1 MPSLRGGDLT
11 LLLCGCF
18 LLLPLLSHGADMP
31 LGSSLTPGNSSPWL
45 SPNSTFSLAFGP
57 SPASPSLSV
66 ASVSYAG
73 GVPIWSAGAGAAVDS
88 GGSLRL
94 SSTGDLQLVNG
105 SGAVLWSSNT
115 ANQGVTAAA
124 LQESG
129 NLLLKNSSGGA
140 VWQSFD
146 HPTDTVVM
154 SQTFSS
160 GLNLTSGDYLFTLDR
175 GSGNLTLRWARRGAA
190 TITYFNR
197 GYNASFTANRTLS
210 SPALTMQ
217 TNGIVSITDGTLA
230 TPVVVAYS
238 SNYGESG
245 DMMRFVRLDADGNFR
260 AYSAARG
267 SGTAAEQWSAVADQC
282 QVFGYCGNMGVC
294 GYNGTAPVCGC
305 PSQNFQPSN
314 PANPREGC
322 TRKVDLASC
331 PGNSTMLELD
341 NTQFLTYTPEI
352 NTEQF
357 FVGITAC
364 RLNCLSGTSC
374 VASTALADGSG
385 LCFLKVSTFV
395 SAYQSASLP
404 STSFVKVCF
413 PGVPNPPVGG
423 AGSSS
428 SSRNSGL
435 RSWVVVLVVLGVVSG
450 LVLAEWVLWW
460 VLCRN
465 SPKYGAAS
473 AQYAL
478 LEYASG
484 APVQFSYREL
494 QRSTKGFKEKLGA
507 GGFGAV
513 YRGVLANRTVVAVK
527 QLEGIE
533 QGEKQFRMEVATI
546 SSTHHLNL
554 VRLIGF
560 CSEGRHR
567 LLVYE
572 FMKNGSL
579 DSFLFSHG
587 GDANASKPTMPWST
601 RFAVAVG
608 TARGITYLHEECRDC
623 IVHCDIKPENILLDE
638 HHNAKVSDF
647 GLAKLIN
654 PKDHRHRTLTS
665 VRGTRGYLAPEWL
678 ANLPIT
684 VKSDVYSYGMVLL
697 ETIGG
702 RRNFDIADDTD
713 RKKFSVWAYE
723 EYERGNVAGII
734 DRRLA
739 GDADMAQVERA
750 LQVSF
755 WCIQEQPSQRPT
767 MGKVVQMLEGVMEL
781 ERPPPPKSSDSFL
794 TATTAT
800 SGVSSS
806 MASTF
811 ASSSA
816 PAPPVPSPNLE
827 QEIAVGRSA
836 SARHREIASLP
847 LRSSEPYMTM

>member
-1 MPSLRGGDLT
+1 MPPLRRKPGDLA
-11 LLLCGCF
+11 LLCCF
-18 LLLPLLSHGADMP
+18 LLLPFLSHGADMP
-31 LGSSLTPGNSSPWL
+31 LGSSLSPTNSASWSSP
-45 SPNSTFSLAFGP
+45 NNTFSLSFTP
-57 SPASPSLSV
+57 SPTTPSLSV
-66 ASVSYAG
+66 ATISYAG
-73 GVPIWSAGAGAAVDS
+73 GVAVWSAGGGAVVDS
-88 GGSLRL
+88 AGSLRL
-94 SSTGDLQLVNG
+94 SSSGDLQLVNG

-115 ANQGVTAAA
+115 GGQGVTAAA

-129 NLLLKNSSGGA
+129 NLVLKNSTA
-140 VWQSFD
+140 TLWQSFD

-154 SQTFSS
+154 AQNFTSS
-160 GLNLTSGDYLFTLDR
+160 MNLTSRSYLFSLDKNT
-175 GSGNLTLRWARRGAA
+175 GNLTLKWTGGA
-190 TITYFNR
+190 TVTYFNR
-197 GYNASFTANRTLS
+197 GYNTTFTANKTLS
-210 SPALTMQ
+210 SPTLAMQ
-217 TNGIVSITDGTLA
+217 TNGIVSLTDGSLTS
-230 TPVVVAYS
+230 PVVVAYS

-245 DMMRFVRLDADGNFR
+245 DMLRFVRLDTDGNFR

-267 SGTAAEQWSAVADQC
+267 SNTATEQWSAVADQC

-294 GYNGTAPVCGC
+294 GYNGTSPVCQC
-305 PSQNFQPSN
+305 PSENFQLSN
-314 PANPREGC
+314 PSDPRGGC
-322 TRKVDLASC
+322 KRKIELQNC
-331 PGNSTMLELD
+331 PGNSTMLQLD
-341 NTQFLTYTPEI
+341 NTQFLTYPPEI
-352 NTEQF
+352 TTEQF

-364 RLNCLSGTSC
+364 RLNCLSGSSC
-374 VASTALADGSG
+374 VASTALSDGSG
-385 LCFLKVSTFV
+385 LCFLKVSNFV
-395 SAYQSASLP
+395 SAYQSAALP

-413 PGVPNPPVGG
+413 PGLPNPPIGAGG
-423 AGSSS
+423 ASSGRGSGV
-428 SSRNSGL
+428 RG
-435 RSWVVVLVVLGVVSG
+435 WVVAVVVVGAVSG
-450 LVLAEWVLWW
+450 LVLCEWALWW
-460 VLCRN
+460 LMCRN

-513 YRGVLANRTVVAVK
+513 YRAVLANRTVAAVK

-579 DSFLFSHG
+579 DAFLFADAPG
-587 GDANASKPTMPWST
+587 GKMPWPT

-638 HHNAKVSDF
+638 HYNAKVSDF
-647 GLAKLIN
+647 GLAKLVN

-684 VKSDVYSYGMVLL
+684 AKSDVYSYGMVLL
-697 ETIGG
+697 ELVSGH
-702 RRNFDIADDTD
+702 RNFDVSEETG

-723 EYERGNVAGII
+723 EYEKGNIAAII
-734 DRRLA
+734 DKKLP
-739 GDADMAQVERA
+739 GEDIDMAQLERA

-755 WCIQEQPSQRPT
+755 WCIQEQPAQRPS
-767 MGKVVQMLEGVMEL
+767 MGKVVQMLEGIMDL

-794 TATTAT
+794 SVISATTAT
-800 SGVSSS
+800 GSGSGSTS
-806 MASTF
+806 MVSTF
-811 ASSSA
+811 ASSA
-816 PAPPVPSPNLE
+816 PVAPTPSPNVE
-827 QEIAVGRSA
+827 QQMAVGRSA
-836 SARHREIASLP
+836 SARNRDLPSHSLLP
-847 LRSSEPYMTM
+847 SEPYMTM

>member
-1 MPSLRGGDLT
+1 MRSSRGD
-11 LLLCGCF
+11 LLCGCF
-18 LLLPLLSHGADMP
+18 LLLLPLLSHAADILP
-31 LGSSLTPGNSSPWL
+31 GSSLTPANSASWSSPNA
-45 SPNSTFSLAFGP
+45 SFSLAFAP
-57 SPASPSLSV
+57 SASSPSLFV
-66 ASVSYAG
+66 AAISYAG
-73 GVPIWSAGAGAAVDS
+73 GVPVWSAGAGQAVDS

-105 SGAVLWSSNT
+105 TGAVLWSSNT
-115 ANQGVTAAA
+115 ASLGVANAT

-129 NLLLKNSSGGA
+129 NLLLRNSSGGT

-154 SQTFSS
+154 SQSFTS
-160 GLNLTSGDYLFTLDR
+160 GMNLTSGPYVFDVDR
-175 GSGNLTLRWARRGAA
+175 LTGNLTLRWASAGAA

-197 GYNASFTANRTLS
+197 GYNSTFTANRTLS
-210 SPALTMQ
+210 SPTLVMQ
-217 TNGIVSITDGTLA
+217 TNGIVSLTDGTL
-230 TPVVVAYS
+230 TSPVVVAYS

-245 DMMRFVRLDADGNFR
+245 DMMRFVRLDPDGNFR

-282 QVFGYCGNMGVC
+282 EVFGYCGNMGVC
-294 GYNGTAPVCGC
+294 GYNGTSPVCGC
-305 PSQNFQPSN
+305 PSLNFRFKDPSN
-314 PANPREGC
+314 PRQGC
-322 TRKVDLASC
+322 TRTVELANC

-352 NTEQF
+352 TTEQF

-385 LCFLKVSTFV
+385 LCFLKVSSMV

-413 PGVPNPPVGG
+413 PGQPNPPAG
-423 AGSSS
+423 AASTSSS
-428 SSRNSGL
+428 GSSGL
-435 RSWVVVLVVLGVVSG
+435 RAWIVVLVVLGVVSG
-450 LVLAEWVLWW
+450 LVLCEWVLWW
-460 VLCRN
+460 VFCRN

-484 APVQFSYREL
+484 APVQFSYRDL

-507 GGFGAV
+507 GGFGTV

-579 DSFLFSHG
+579 DSFLFHG
-587 GDANASKPTMPWST
+587 HGSSGSDAAAKTMPWAT

-608 TARGITYLHEECRDC
+608 TARGITYLHEECRDV

-638 HHNAKVSDF
+638 QHNAKVSDF

-697 ETIGG
+697 ETLGG
-702 RRNFDIADDTD
+702 RRNFDIAEDTD

-723 EYERGNVAGII
+723 EYEKGNVAGIL

-739 GDADMAQVERA
+739 EADVDMAQAERA
-750 LQVSF
+750 LQVCF

-767 MGKVVQMLEGVMEL
+767 MGKVVQMLEGIMDL

-794 TATTAT
+794 TVTTAT

-816 PAPPVPSPNLE
+816 AAPAAPMPSPND
-827 QEIAVGRSA
+827 EITVGRSA
-836 SARHREIASLP
+836 SARNREIASLP